1 MDSLQ
6 TVHLSSL
13 YWSLLLAFPPSACLS
28 PSPLA
33 SPLTCLPFCLP
44 LHSPPPLSKAHQPL
58 TSP

>member
-13 YWSLLLAFPPSACLS
+13 YWSLPLAFPLPACLS

-33 SPLTCLPFCLP
+33 SSLTCLPLCLP
-44 LHSPPPLSKAHQPL
+44 LHSPSPLFKAHRPL